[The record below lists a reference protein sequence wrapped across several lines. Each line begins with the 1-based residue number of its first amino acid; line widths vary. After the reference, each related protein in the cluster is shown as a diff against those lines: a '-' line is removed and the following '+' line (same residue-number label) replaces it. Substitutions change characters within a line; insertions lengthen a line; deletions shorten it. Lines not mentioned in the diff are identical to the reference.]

1 MLNRRISKLKTNGQV
16 EQPVGA
22 SHNINTRNPGNLGHS
37 ESFEF
42 SLTDASGKRMI
53 CSVDTEEAR
62 ELWIS
67 ELMAATVALERGA
80 WHKASADGL
89 ARTHE
94 GPVRKRGQVNT
105 AFKSRY
111 FVLSEGLLRYYK
123 TKHDY
128 MAKRA
133 EQGTLSCHNMQVE
146 KLDGKGS
153 LHPPTARGHDA
164 SATGSISAG
173 NISNYFE
180 TLWSLHHT
188 PLETSSESM
197 STRRSCSASSTS
209 SSSSPSRTSL
219 LSDKK

>member
-1 MLNRRISKLKTNGQV
+1 MLNRRISELRTNGQV
-16 EQPVGA
+16 DQPAAA
-22 SHNINTRNPGNLGHS
+22 SHNINTRNPGNRGHS

-42 SLTDASGKRMI
+42 SLTDSSGKRTI

-67 ELMAATVALERGA
+67 ELTAAIAALERGGM
-80 WHKASADGL
+80 HKDGL

-94 GPVRKRGQVNT
+94 GPVRKRGQLNT

-133 EQGTLSCHNMQVE
+133 EQGTLSCHNMRVE
-146 KLDGKGS
+146 KQDGS
-153 LHPPTARGHDA
+153 LHPPTARGHDV
-164 SATGSISAG
+164 SATGNISAG

-197 STRRSCSASSTS
+197 STRTSRSASSTS